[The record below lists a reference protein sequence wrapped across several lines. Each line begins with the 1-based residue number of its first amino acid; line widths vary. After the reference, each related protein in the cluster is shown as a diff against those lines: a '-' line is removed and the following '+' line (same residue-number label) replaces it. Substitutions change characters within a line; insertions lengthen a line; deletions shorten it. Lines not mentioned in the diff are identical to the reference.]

1 MAKARKLVDAL
12 GGSQNIRELEPCI
25 MRIRATVRD
34 PKLVNESAIRETE
47 PLAVVCS
54 GKYVQIII
62 GPEAD
67 DLVDAMNEIVGETDA
82 QCESPHPT
90 A

>member
-1 MAKARKLVDAL
+1 MAKARKLIEAL
-12 GGSQNIRELEPCI
+12 GGSRNIRDLEPCI
-25 MRIRATVRD
+25 MRIRATVFD
-34 PKLVNESAIRETE
+34 PQLVNESAIRETK

-54 GKYVQIII
+54 GQYVQIII

-67 DLVDAMNEIVGETDA
+67 DLVDAMNEIVGEADA
-82 QCESPHPT
+82 QCESSHPT